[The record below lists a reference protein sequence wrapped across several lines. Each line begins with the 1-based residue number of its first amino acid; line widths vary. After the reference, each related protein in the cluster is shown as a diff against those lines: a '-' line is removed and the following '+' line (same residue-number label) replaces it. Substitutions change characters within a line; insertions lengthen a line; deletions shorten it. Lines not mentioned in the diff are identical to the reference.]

1 MVDITL
7 VWVSTENAR
16 LAIATR
22 SVQTGTP
29 MKPRVIALTG
39 LVFGAI
45 VGYSMH
51 RVLPEPKKSFPL
63 TLEDPVLERFGS
75 HLDHAESIYGMLF
88 KSHRPDGDRREITF
102 RRTLEELT
110 NSKREMQEDPN
121 RKYFDFRIVH
131 ITAVPASKQ

>member
-1 MVDITL
+1 
-7 VWVSTENAR
+7 
-16 LAIATR
+16 
-22 SVQTGTP
+22 
-29 MKPRVIALTG
+29 MKPKVIAFMG
-39 LVFGAI
+39 LVFGAAI
-45 VGYSMH
+45 GYSMH
-51 RVLPEPKKSFPL
+51 RVSPEPAKSFPL

-121 RKYFDFRIVH
+121 RRYFDFRIVH
-131 ITAVPASKQ
+131 ITTVPASNK